1 MPSNPTTRDMTAQE
15 RAAACD
21 RYTRWIE
28 LRAQMQSEWNAI
40 VANRKAGQVSL

>member
-1 MPSNPTTRDMTAQE
+1 MPTNPTTRDMTAQE

-28 LRAQMQSEWNAI
+28 LRAQMNAEWAAV
-40 VANRKAGQVSL
+40 VASKRGAL